1 MRIGYNT
8 WSCASVPY
16 QTFIPA
22 LGAIGFRAIAISVV
36 PGYPIAGQYIPNAAD
51 QATLTADDRKHIKQ
65 ALEERDL
72 MLPSLI
78 GNQSLVEVD
87 PERNAAAVT
96 RLRESIDLCAE
107 LTLRDGLVPTL
118 NTGIAGHS
126 GDLEARQQMVVDRLG
141 ALSEYA
147 HKRGVVICIEP
158 HVGGAIDNPQ
168 RAEWIVQAVNSPA
181 LRLDF
186 DVSHFEV
193 GGFDMH
199 ETVPRLAPLAGAAEI
214 KDQHLRY
221 LASQNDAS
229 PAPDGWLV
237 EGNGLGRA
245 TAPDGRPVEFQFL
258 LGGEGT
264 FDLPGYLTL
273 MQAQNFTAP
282 IAFEASVQCQS
293 RPGYD
298 AMESARSIYT
308 WMADGWR
315 QAGISENY

>member
-1 MRIGYNT
+1 
-8 WSCASVPY
+8 
-16 QTFIPA
+16 
-22 LGAIGFRAIAISVV
+22 
-36 PGYPIAGQYIPNAAD
+36 
-51 QATLTADDRKHIKQ
+51 
-65 ALEERDL
+65 